1 MAANGGTS
9 YRIPQEL
16 QEVLLD
22 FTVQYLVEQPD
33 DLVTFALLYF
43 ARLQAR
49 KPLTEA
55 NSHSDESMFS
65 DEEGI
70 YQGVLIHLS
79 SLSNK

>member
-1 MAANGGTS
+1 MATNGGTS

-33 DLVTFALLYF
+33 DLVNFALLYF

-49 KPLTEA
+49 KPVAEV

-65 DEEGI
+65 DEEGTRKKDRFI
-70 YQGVLIHLS
+70 F
-79 SLSNK
+79 N